1 MMDRRT
7 FIGRVAGGL
16 LASPL
21 AARAQKSAV
30 PVIGFLGTASPA
42 QWASFVA
49 AFRKGLNETGYVE
62 GKNVAI
68 EFRWAEG
75 HYDRVPALAADLVR
89 REVTVIFATGAGG
102 GAQAAKAATSTI
114 PIVFTGGDGVKVGLV
129 ASLNHPGGNV
139 TGINFFTNELMPK
152 RLQLLHEL
160 VPNATVVAFIRNPSD
175 PTGTGESRARNVQE
189 TARTLGLQLRLLSA
203 ANEQEIDAAFATFAQ
218 LRPGALL
225 VDADLFFNARREQF
239 VALAARHAVPA
250 IYEVRDYVVAG
261 GLMSYGASITEAYR
275 QAGVYTGRI
284 LNGAK
289 PADLPVLQS
298 TTFELVINAKTAK
311 ALGLT
316 VPQPLL
322 LRAEVLQ

>member
-7 FIGRVAGGL
+7 FIGSVAGGL
-16 LASPL
+16 LAAPL
-21 AARAQKSAV
+21 VTRAQKSAI
-30 PVIGFLGTASPA
+30 PVIGFLGSTSPA
-42 QWASFVA
+42 HLTSSVA

-75 HYDRVPALAADLVR
+75 HYDRLPGLASDLVR
-89 REVTVIFATGAGG
+89 RPVTVIFVTGAGG

-114 PIVFTGGDGVKVGLV
+114 PIVFTTGREPVDMGLV
-129 ASLNHPGGNV
+129 ASLGHPGSNL
-139 TGINFFTNELMPK
+139 TGVNFFATELGEK
-152 RLQLLHEL
+152 RLELLHAL
-160 VPNATVVAFIRNPSD
+160 VPKATVIALIVNPSGI
-175 PTGTGESRARNVQE
+175 PIESRVRKLQE
-189 TARTLGLQLRLLSA
+189 TARTLGLRLRLLNA
-203 ANEQEIDAAFATFAQ
+203 ANEQEIDAAFATFEQ
-218 LRPGALL
+218 RRPGALL
-225 VDADLFFNARREQF
+225 VDSDLFFNARREQF

-250 IYEVRDYVVAG
+250 TYDSRDYVVAG
-261 GLMSYGASITEAYR
+261 GLMSYGASIIEAYR
-275 QAGVYTGRI
+275 QAGIYTGRI

-316 VPQPLL
+316 IPQSLL
-322 LRAEVLQ
+322 LRAEVIE